1 MPNFIDCSSLRRDTR
16 TLAKLREQMA
26 VLWGNLEELKTAALM
41 KQKPFPALEA
51 NTAEGMSLSNL
62 PFFCCIAEYGQE
74 LDQDDIESAESS
86 GYTTL
91 YDMSGAR
98 IFQE

>member
-1 MPNFIDCSSLRRDTR
+1 
-16 TLAKLREQMA
+16 MA
-26 VLWGNLEELKTAALM
+26 ILWGNLEELKAAALA
-41 KQKPFPALEA
+41 KQQPFSAPQAA
-51 NTAEGMSLSNL
+51 AAEGTNLSNL
-62 PFFCCIAEYGQE
+62 PFYCFIAEYGQE
-74 LDQDDIESAESS
+74 LDQDDIESADSS

>member
-1 MPNFIDCSSLRRDTR
+1 
-16 TLAKLREQMA
+16 MA
-26 VLWGNLEELKTAALM
+26 ILWGNLEEIKAAALV
-41 KQKPFPALEA
+41 KQQPFPALEA
-51 NTAEGMSLSNL
+51 TPAEGTNLSNL
-62 PFFCCIAEYGQE
+62 PFSCFIAEYGQE

-86 GYTTL
+86 GHISL

>member
-1 MPNFIDCSSLRRDTR
+1 MRRDTR

-26 VLWGNLEELKTAALM
+26 ILWGNLEELKTAALM
-41 KQKPFPALEA
+41 KQQPFPAPEA
-51 NTAEGMSLSNL
+51 ATAEGMNLSNL

-86 GYTTL
+86 SYTTL

>member
-1 MPNFIDCSSLRRDTR
+1 
-16 TLAKLREQMA
+16 MA
-26 VLWGNLEELKTAALM
+26 ILWGNLEELKTAALA
-41 KQKPFPALEA
+41 KQQPFPAPQA
-51 NTAEGMSLSNL
+51 VTTEGTNLSNR
-62 PFFCCIAEYGQE
+62 PFLCFIAEYGQE

-86 GYTTL
+86 AYTIV